1 MRLSLPGWQDGHS
14 EPIGLLFFLR
24 AQEENNNGM
33 TASCI
38 YTSFFF
44 PEELLYPL
52 SYIDALLTNL
62 YFRRDLADVT
72 AKTWRG
78 NE

>member
-1 MRLSLPGWQDGHS
+1 MCLSLPGWQDGHS

-24 AQEENNNGM
+24 AQAENNNRM
-33 TASCI
+33 AASYI

-52 SYIDALLTNL
+52 SYIDALLAKV
-62 YFRRDLADVT
+62 YFRRALADVT